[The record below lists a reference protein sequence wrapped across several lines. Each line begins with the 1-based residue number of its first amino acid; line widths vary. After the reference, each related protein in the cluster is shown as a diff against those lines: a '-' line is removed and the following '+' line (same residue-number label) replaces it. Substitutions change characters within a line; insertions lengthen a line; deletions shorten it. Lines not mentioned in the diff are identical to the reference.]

1 MGKGGK
7 ETHGRNKG
15 RWENCNKMD
24 AQEIEWD
31 FMDNYDD
38 DDDEQDNVNN
48 DKAHLFICRL

>member
-7 ETHGRNKG
+7 ETLGRNKG
-15 RWENCNKMD
+15 RWENYNKMD

-31 FMDNYDD
+31 FMDNDD

-48 DKAHLFICRL
+48 DKAHLFICRV